1 MTGKKWQGPG
11 VFVSE
16 IDDGYYTHAV
26 RALVVIIYF
35 APAGYT
41 PFIPTYSSRVIFV
54 IEMIECRNLVR
65 SKTPTHAVKWR
76 RAK

>member
-1 MTGKKWQGPG
+1 MFISTNEIKGKIVTGKKWQGPG

-41 PFIPTYSSRVIFV
+41 PFIPTY
-54 IEMIECRNLVR
+54 
-65 SKTPTHAVKWR
+65 
-76 RAK
+76 